1 MRASNIK
8 VVGPV
13 EEVRRRSSRLLALAG
28 MAATLA
34 ACGVD
39 AGGPEEHTGQA
50 RQALV
55 TLTPSEDS
63 YVHESNP
70 SSNYGS
76 ATSVFVKNDPGTSRH
91 AYVKFNLGGVS
102 GVTSARLR
110 VYGSASAATTLT
122 ASQTTDTWTESALTW
137 ANKPAVGSLVGSVP
151 LTTAAQYYE
160 LDVTAYV
167 SAQASGDGTVSFVLQ
182 ETVGKYTTL
191 NSSESAANPPRLEL
205 TAGGGTGADTQP
217 PSTPTSLTATPA
229 SSSQINLSWGPAT
242 DNVGVTG
249 YDLYRNGAFL
259 KNVSGTSASDTGLA
273 ASTSYSYYLKA
284 RDAAGNASSSS
295 ATVTATT
302 SGGTASCTGA
312 LDTTAEIQDAM
323 KNAAPGTT
331 LLIAPGTYT
340 GNRSTSGDP
349 GGQGLFYSGRSGTA
363 SSPIVMKSCDPSR
376 PVTLRGVAFND
387 GSYGIHLTGDYW
399 QLRGLI
405 VTNAQKGIIVDNGN
419 HNLLSGLEVHLI
431 GDEGVHF
438 RDGSS
443 YNTLEHSKIHD
454 TGNYQ
459 PPYGEG
465 AYVGSDVSSPY
476 EHVVIGNVI
485 RYVDFAGG
493 ITAEHID
500 IKEGADGTIVEY
512 CTFNGTGISGENSAD
527 SFVDVKGVNTVVR
540 HNQGA
545 RNGNAF
551 VVDAFQVRTHGTG
564 YATGVNNRFHDNT
577 VNLDG
582 VPGYVVYA
590 TSATTGTTAHDDVR
604 IGGGNLYN
612 GNVNR

>member
-1 MRASNIK
+1 
-8 VVGPV
+8 
-13 EEVRRRSSRLLALAG
+13 

-34 ACGVD
+34 ACGGD
-39 AGGPEEHTGQA
+39 AGGPEEHAGPA
-50 RQALV
+50 RQALAA
-55 TLTPSEDS
+55 LTASEDS

-70 SSNYGS
+70 SSNYGA
-76 ATSVFVKNDPGTSRH
+76 ATSMYVKNDPGTSRH

-110 VYGSASAATTLT
+110 VYGSASADTTLT
-122 ASQTTDTWTESALTW
+122 VSQTADTWTESALTW
-137 ANKPAVGSLVGSVP
+137 ANKPAVGSLVGSAA
-151 LTTAAQYYE
+151 LTTAAQYHE
-160 LDVTAYV
+160 FDVTAYV
-167 SAQASGDGTVSFVLQ
+167 SAQAGGDGTASFVLQ

-191 NSSESAANPPRLEL
+191 SSSESATNPPQLEL
-205 TAGGGTGADTQP
+205 TVGGGGDTQP
-217 PSTPTSLTATPA
+217 PSTPTNLTATPT
-229 SSSQINLSWGPAT
+229 SSSQINLSWSAAT

-249 YDLYRNGAFL
+249 YDLFRNGAFL
-259 KNVSGTSASDTGLA
+259 RTVSGTSASDTGLA
-273 ASTSYSYYLKA
+273 ASTPYSYYLRA
-284 RDAAGNASSSS
+284 RDAAGNLSGSS

-302 SGGTASCTGA
+302 SGGTTSCTGA
-312 LDTTAEIQDAM
+312 LDTTAEIQTAM

-331 LLIAPGTYT
+331 LLIVPGTYT

-376 PVTLRGVAFND
+376 RVTLRGVAVND
-387 GSYGIHLTGDYW
+387 GSYGLHLTGDYW
-399 QLRGLI
+399 QVRDLI
-405 VTNAQKGIIVDNGN
+405 ITNAQKGIVIDNGN
-419 HNLLSGLEVHLI
+419 HNLLSNLEVHLI

-465 AYVGSDVSSPY
+465 AYVGSDSSSSY

-485 RYVDFAGG
+485 RYTDFAGG

-500 IKEGADGTIVEY
+500 IKEGADGTVVEY

-527 SFVDVKGVNTVVR
+527 SFVDVKGVNTLVR

-551 VVDAFQVRTHGTG
+551 VVDAFQVRTHGTA
-564 YATGVNNRFHDNT
+564 YATGVNNRFHNNT

-590 TSATTGTTAHDDVR
+590 TSATTGTTAQGDVR
-604 IGGGNLYN
+604 VGGGNLYN
-612 GNVNR
+612 SYVNR